1 MAKYDPGNADM
12 FIVVFDFKVIMT
24 LQYNT
29 IQYNIYIYIYMIYNI
44 YNYIYM
50 IYLYYII
57 YIVKIICIYIL

>member
-29 IQYNIYIYIYMIYNI
+29 IQYIHIYMIYI
-44 YNYIYM
+44 
-50 IYLYYII
+50 
-57 YIVKIICIYIL
+57 